1 MSRRIKLVAG
11 CVTALALV
19 LPAAAG
25 ATTGTFTNNTPVAIP
40 DGGSAPASNVVVS
53 GLPGLTNDVNVT
65 LTNASHKRITDLDA
79 LLVAPNGAGSV
90 VLLSDA
96 GDATDLLDA
105 TLGFDDSALTA
116 APAPLV
122 AGTYKPTNIDSGADT
137 FAVAGP
143 YGATLAS
150 VNGFNPNGTW
160 SLYLADDDNSVDG
173 ADPSTGDIEGWSLT
187 ASTNANGTPPP
198 GKGPKPKKAQ
208 KPKKCKP
215 KHGRGRGA
223 QKKPKKCKPKH
234 RGLKKGHNK

>member
-1 MSRRIKLVAG
+1 MAGRPGGRRPGRNPPLVPGALGGRGAPTRPGKPQAEELQMSRRIKLVAG

-96 GDATDLLDA
+96 GDAT
-105 TLGFDDSALTA
+105 
-116 APAPLV
+116 
-122 AGTYKPTNIDSGADT
+122 
-137 FAVAGP
+137 
-143 YGATLAS
+143 
-150 VNGFNPNGTW
+150 
-160 SLYLADDDNSVDG
+160 
-173 ADPSTGDIEGWSLT
+173 
-187 ASTNANGTPPP
+187 
-198 GKGPKPKKAQ
+198 
-208 KPKKCKP
+208 
-215 KHGRGRGA
+215 
-223 QKKPKKCKPKH
+223 
-234 RGLKKGHNK
+234 